1 MLNRKII
8 LSGVGIF
15 LFSFSMAVIWVTWK
29 EKSRVSESAFSACA
43 YHLKSLWLISR
54 RISDRYQTP
63 FPPHFSH
70 VSLLMRKSFLITE
83 REANY
88 LGMPEISGTYMT
100 FSGILICPN
109 DPDYLFKLAML
120 EQGLSYQPSYQW
132 RPDNRTLAYCPYCRM
147 AVLLDGTIEKR

>member
-1 MLNRKII
+1 MLNRKAI
-8 LSGVGIF
+8 LMGVGIF
-15 LFSFSMAVIWVTWK
+15 LFSFLTTVVWMTWK
-29 EKSRVSESAFSACA
+29 GRLKVSENNLSICA

-54 RISDRYQTP
+54 RISNRYRIP
-63 FPPHFSH
+63 FPPHFGL
-70 VSLLMRKSFLITE
+70 VSSLVNKSFLITE

-120 EQGLSYQPSYQW
+120 EQGLNYQPSYQW
-132 RPDNRTLAYCPYCRM
+132 RPDNRTLAYCPHCHM
-147 AVLLDGTIEKR
+147 TVLLDGTIEKR